1 MGHSVNVIWNLA
13 KRAFHLQIVVGISF
27 RLHPVHSR
35 NRSTSIVAEE
45 GYDHDIIFIAA

>member
-1 MGHSVNVIWNLA
+1 MLFGIWNLA